1 MRQVF
6 KELPVFVIPNFYK
19 KETNKCHKEVYD
31 EIIRQYEEYK
41 NSEDFKGFEEHLG
54 HDGAPEKEES
64 EVGCF
69 VLKDSE
75 YAKKLYRKA
84 FRTLSRRMGFRAGP
98 NNKDEVRAYVSNK
111 DENKNPLHHHPGS
124 ISMIYYFNRPG
135 KDIGGCLQFAT
146 YGERRQLIYTPKQ
159 YDLVFFPSSC
169 RHRALAVHHSCD
181 ETRVSLNME
190 FTTLELPI
198 NIFAKIDK
206 NIQITTPKKWWQF
219 WKK

>member
-6 KELPVFVIPNFYK
+6 KDLPVFVIPNFYR
-19 KETNKCHKEVYD
+19 KETDKCHKEVYD

-41 NSEDFKGFEEHLG
+41 NSEDFKGFSEFGLDGPIEE
-54 HDGAPEKEES
+54 DEN
-64 EVGCF
+64 EVGSF
-69 VLKDSE
+69 VLEESE

-84 FRTLSRRMGFRAGP
+84 FRTLSRRLRFRAGP
-98 NNKDEVRAYVSNK
+98 NNTDEVRAYVSNK
-111 DENKNPLHHHPGS
+111 DEHKNPLHHHPGS

-146 YGERRQLIYTPKQ
+146 YGEKRQLIYTPKQ

>member
-19 KETNKCHKEVYD
+19 KETDKCHKEVYD

-41 NSEDFKGFEEHLG
+41 KSEDFKGFEEHLG
-54 HDGAPEKEES
+54 QDGATEKEES
-64 EVGCF
+64 EVGSF
-69 VLKDSE
+69 ALKDSE

-84 FRTLSRRMGFRAGP
+84 FRTLSRRLGFRAGP

-111 DENKNPLHHHPGS
+111 DEYKNPLHHHPGS
-124 ISMIYYFNRPG
+124 ISMIYYFNRPK

-146 YGERRQLIYTPKQ
+146 YGENRQLIYTPKQ
-159 YDLVFFPSSC
+159 YDLVFFPSMC
-169 RHRALAVHHSCD
+169 RHKSLATHHSCD
-181 ETRVSLNME
+181 ETRISLNME

-206 NIQITTPKKWWQF
+206 NITVTNPKKWWQF

>member
-6 KELPVFVIPNFYK
+6 NDLPVFVIPNFYK
-19 KETNKCHKEVYD
+19 KETDKCHKEVYD

-41 NSEDFKGFEEHLG
+41 NSEDFKGFVELG
-54 HDGAPEKEES
+54 QDGACEQEEDK
-64 EVGCF
+64 VGSF
-69 VLKDSE
+69 VLQDSD
-75 YAKKLYRKA
+75 YTKKLYRKA
-84 FRTLSRRMGFRAGP
+84 FITLSKRLGFRAGP
-98 NNKDEVRAYVSNK
+98 NNNDEVRTYVSNK
-111 DENKNPLHHHPGS
+111 NESKNPLHHHPGS

-135 KDIGGCLQFAT
+135 KDIGGCLQFTT
-146 YGERRQLIYTPKQ
+146 YGENRQQIYTPKQ

-169 RHRALAVHHSCD
+169 RHKALSVHHLCD
-181 ETRVSLNME
+181 ETRISLNME

-206 NIQITTPKKWWQF
+206 NITVTNPKKWWQF

>member
-6 KELPVFVIPNFYK
+6 KDLPVFVIPNFYR
-19 KETNKCHKEVYD
+19 KETDKCHKEVYD

-41 NSEDFKGFEEHLG
+41 NSEDFKGFSEFGLDGPIEE
-54 HDGAPEKEES
+54 DEN
-64 EVGCF
+64 EVGSF
-69 VLKDSE
+69 VLEESE

-84 FRTLSRRMGFRAGP
+84 FRTLSRRLRFRAGP
-98 NNKDEVRAYVSNK
+98 NNTDEVRAYVSNK
-111 DENKNPLHHHPGS
+111 DEHKNPLHHHPGS

-146 YGERRQLIYTPKQ
+146 YGEQRQQIYTPKQ

-169 RHRALAVHHSCD
+169 RHKSLAVHHKCD
-181 ETRVSLNME
+181 ETRISLNME

-206 NIQITTPKKWWQF
+206 NIRITNSKKWWQF